1 MKMICYTDYSYKTA
15 NLSGKCGTSRLVR
28 RVTKGWLMAK
38 REDGFP
44 SKRNQYLYR
53 VRPCLKALRRRPSVR
68 QKKPCGFGIFAS
80 PPLWNLLLLHIYND
94 DKDSECGFRFAKL
107 KRYEIVWVGF
117 FSLLLAV

>member
-1 MKMICYTDYSYKTA
+1 MAYGKARGRISVKKKSIFIPRATVSQGIAPQTFGTA
-15 NLSGKCGTSRLVR
+15 
-28 RVTKGWLMAK
+28 
-38 REDGFP
+38 
-44 SKRNQYLYR
+44 
-53 VRPCLKALRRRPSVR
+53 
-68 QKKPCGFGIFAS
+68 KKPCGFGIFAS

>member
-1 MKMICYTDYSYKTA
+1 MICYTDYSYKTA

-68 QKKPCGFGIFAS
+68 QKSRAVLEFLLPHRYGICFCY
-80 PPLWNLLLLHIYND
+80 IYITMTKIPNVV
-94 DKDSECGFRFAKL
+94 SG
-107 KRYEIVWVGF
+107 
-117 FSLLLAV
+117 SQS